1 MLRLTEKDC
10 KDIHFVTMNGLVR
23 VAHVCGSFSK
33 STIKEGDFC
42 LSINGTMPSDASQ
55 AARLIFKQSTR
66 LIIMLSFSL
75 SRLKANIVEYLLPQS
90 QVVWEAGSNVC
101 RITFSIGKKRYERR
115 LRVHND
121 GNCEDISDNE
131 VFSREL
137 DKQLKKFTNAF
148 YDEFH
153 LGISDLAGMMKRS

>member
-10 KDIHFVTMNGLVR
+10 KDIQFITVNGLVR
-23 VAHVCGSFSK
+23 VAHVTGSFLK

-42 LSINGTMPSDASQ
+42 LSINGTAPNDASQ
-55 AARLIFKQSTR
+55 AASLILDQSAQ

-75 SRLKANIVEYLLPQS
+75 SRLKANLVEYLLPQG
-90 QVVWEAGSNVC
+90 QVVWEAGSNIC
-101 RITFSIGKKRYERR
+101 RITFSIGRKSYERR
-115 LRVHND
+115 LRFHND

-131 VFSREL
+131 VVSREL
-137 DKQLKKFTNAF
+137 DKQLRKFTNAF

-153 LGISDLAGMMKRS
+153 LGISDLAGMMKR